1 MVDFKV
7 LSDKTYFD
15 TYTQGI
21 KQFRKLEATADG
33 IRIHVYGNKGKIEI
47 IDYKEIKQIIIE
59 NKPET
64 FGNADK
70 FIRFLKSDLADKPL
84 LFDFILALWNEDY
97 RKADA
102 IVRKDASIIES
113 ALTYMHS
120 IVEIPDFNSLLSNI
134 FGCYV
139 RYRDKKLK

>member
-1 MVDFKV
+1 MVNFKV

-21 KQFRKLEATADG
+21 KQFRTLEATAEG
-33 IRIHVYGNKGKIEI
+33 IIIYVYGKGGEVET
-47 IDYKEIKQIIIE
+47 IDHKEIKHIIIE

-70 FIRFLKSDLADKPL
+70 FIRFLKSELADKPL

-97 RKADA
+97 SRTDA
-102 IVRKDASIIES
+102 IVREDACIIES
-113 ALTYMHS
+113 VLTYLHS
-120 IVEIPDFNSLLSNI
+120 LVEIRDFNSLLSNI